1 MIHWGLDD
9 IRIVGDIVV
18 GSLLASILRPIIAE
32 GLLKPTAVWAFIAGY
47 QKTDQLTGGR
57 LPDLPA
63 ALGGTPEP

>member
-18 GSLLASILRPIIAE
+18 GSLLASILRLIIDE
-32 GLLKPTAVWAFIAGY
+32 GLFKPAARWAFRAGY
-47 QKTDQLTGGR
+47 EGADRMAGGK